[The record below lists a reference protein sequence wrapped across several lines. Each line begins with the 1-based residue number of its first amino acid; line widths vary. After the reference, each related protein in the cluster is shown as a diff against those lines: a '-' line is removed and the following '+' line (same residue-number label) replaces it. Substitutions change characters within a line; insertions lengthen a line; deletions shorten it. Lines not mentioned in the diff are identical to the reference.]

1 MMCTYMRNVKREHSS
16 SLARTS
22 SRADARLGV
31 RREAVQLDV
40 RRERVRRVLQVRG
53 GAGAAAV
60 PARAGGCSGRLLDCA
75 PWYLGAFPVV
85 PIKSMTT

>member
-1 MMCTYMRNVKREHSS
+1 MLSD
-16 SLARTS
+16 SLARRARTPTENPDPLQA
-22 SRADARLGV
+22 RADARLGV

-60 PARAGGCSGRLLDCA
+60 PAPVGGCSGVSRASQRRARRHFYQRC
-75 PWYLGAFPVV
+75 F
-85 PIKSMTT
+85 S